1 MSRRPPRPHS
11 PAFKAEAGLA
21 AARGETTMAEPDAQ
35 FDVPI
40 HFVGVAEKAKDL
52 QPFSAHA
59 FARALA
65 GLDS

>member
-1 MSRRPPRPHS
+1 
-11 PAFKAEAGLA
+11 
-21 AARGETTMAEPDAQ
+21 MAEPDAQ